1 MEKKMD
7 LNLETMAS
15 AHLQTVQKAIADL
28 EQQSQ
33 NIFQE
38 IKKLQEYL
46 EKGQEVISSQ
56 KNEK

>member
-1 MEKKMD
+1 MD
-7 LNLETMAS
+7 LNLETMAA
-15 AHLQTVQKAIADL
+15 AHLQNVQKAIADL

>member
-1 MEKKMD
+1 MD
-7 LNLETMAS
+7 LNLESMAS
-15 AHLQTVQKAIADL
+15 AHLQTVQKAIVDL

-46 EKGQEVISSQ
+46 EKGQEVISSKQ
-56 KNEK
+56 EK